1 MIYVRSYE
9 ILKINRARGSFHFFD
24 FKTMWDT
31 TKDMNTKYKETAE
44 GGLAINVPLGLKEC

>member
-9 ILKINRARGSFHFFD
+9 ILKINRARGSFHFFY